1 MKKCRLPKKLNNT
14 SIELDCTLLA
24 GILKRVDSVTKF
36 SESTDIMTHIHLLVA
51 YQSDVFIVGRTPDT
65 FVAHHVPGAKAEK
78 DTAFNIDPNQLV
90 GIINKRGPC
99 VLSYDGAEVEIKA
112 VKGKYKARFK
122 VRSFSPEQ
130 VPMVQEGLR
139 HHVEGGQTLNKE
151 FITKLADGV
160 RLTRLRD
167 PYTNAAVI
175 CRVET
180 DGKTIQITSPG
191 TFTSA
196 QYKSKLTAKCP
207 KFRFSLSGEM
217 FDLIYKFIA
226 SDDIEIH
233 ADTTSFTAESA
244 DFVVSLPP
252 LQSNDEDYRF
262 LDTLLEALGDSV
274 YGTTIKGDLS
284 APFENIQSI
293 VDKKGQANATI
304 KIAKKEMKISFAN
317 DSGSVQDSV
326 KLSKEV
332 KKPLTCK
339 MDMKILKDMLKHIGR
354 EPKHDIAF
362 KGSSINDLKAFTLTY
377 NQDDH
382 KLLYLGYIPS

>member
-14 SIELDCTLLA
+14 SIELDCSQLA

-36 SESTDIMTHIHLLVA
+36 SESTDAMTHIHLLIA
-51 YQSDVFIVGRTPDT
+51 YQGDVFILGRTPDT
-65 FVAHHVPGAKAEK
+65 FVAYHLAGAKAEK

-90 GIINKRGPC
+90 GVINKRG
-99 VLSYDGAEVEIKA
+99 LATLTFDGAEVEIKEN
-112 VKGKYKARFK
+112 KGRYKARFK
-122 VRSFSPEQ
+122 VRALAQEQ
-130 VPMVQEGLR
+130 IPMVQEGLR

-180 DGKTIQITSPG
+180 DGKSIQITSPG

-196 QYKSKLTAKCP
+196 QYKAKLKAKCP

-217 FDLIYKFIA
+217 FDLIYKFIGA
-226 SDDIEIH
+226 DDIEIH
-233 ADTTSFTAESA
+233 ADTSSFTAESD

-262 LDTLLEALGDSV
+262 LDTLLEALGPSV
-274 YGTTIKGDLS
+274 YTTKIKGDLS

-317 DSGSVQDSV
+317 DSGSVSDSV
-326 KLSKEV
+326 KLAKEV
-332 KKPLTCK
+332 KTSLTCK

-354 EPKHDIAF
+354 EPEHEIAF
-362 KGSSINDLKAFTLTY
+362 KGSSVGELKAFTLNY
-377 NQDDH
+377 DQADY
-382 KLLYLGYIPS
+382 KLLYLGYIPA